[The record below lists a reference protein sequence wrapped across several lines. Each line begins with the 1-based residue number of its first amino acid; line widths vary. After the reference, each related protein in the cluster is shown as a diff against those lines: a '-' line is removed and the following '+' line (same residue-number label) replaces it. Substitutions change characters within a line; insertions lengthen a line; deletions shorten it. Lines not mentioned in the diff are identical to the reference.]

1 MAGDLETV
9 QDELT
14 RRHRAAV
21 TVIICVF
28 ALILLLAL
36 LSFARM
42 FDIDTSGSLAGA
54 LRIVIAVF
62 GLGAVVLRRTMFSAM
77 RLKDIAALGGPA
89 ALLETLYKTTVYVA
103 LLAAAIA
110 VMAFVMSLATSD
122 PADMIWFGLV
132 AVAVLLYAYPRRS
145 AWQSVL
151 RMTAPPAA
159 SEDATA
165 AKGTIA

>member
-1 MAGDLETV
+1 VE
-9 QDELT
+9 DELT

-54 LRIVIAVF
+54 LRIVIAILV
-62 GLGAVVLRRTMFSAM
+62 LGALVMRRTMFSAM

-110 VMAFVMSLATSD
+110 VMAFVISLATGD

-132 AVAVLLYAYPRRS
+132 AVAVLLYAYPRR
-145 AWQSVL
+145 AGWQSLL
-151 RMTAPPAA
+151 RMMTTTPA
-159 SEDATA
+159 SPDATA

>member
-1 MAGDLETV
+1 MARTVETV

-21 TVIICVF
+21 TVILCVF
-28 ALILLLAL
+28 ALVVLLVLVAFGGVL
-36 LSFARM
+36 DL
-42 FDIDTSGSLAGA
+42 DISPGLAGA
-54 LRIVIAVF
+54 LRITIAVL

-89 ALLETLYKTTVYVA
+89 ALLETLRKTTVYVA

-110 VMAFVMSLATSD
+110 VMAFVISLSTGD
-122 PADMIWFGLV
+122 PADMVWFGLI

-145 AWQSVL
+145 AWQSVMRL
-151 RMTAPPAA
+151 TAADGAP
-159 SEDATA
+159 DARP

>member
-1 MAGDLETV
+1 VAGDLETV

-21 TVIICVF
+21 MFIVYVF
-28 ALILLLAL
+28 ALTVLLAL
-36 LSFARM
+36 LAFARP
-42 FDIDTSGSLAGA
+42 FDIDGSGSMAGA

-62 GLGAVVLRRTMFSAM
+62 GLGAVVMRRTMFSAM

-110 VMAFVMSLATSD
+110 VMAFVISLITGD

-132 AVAVLLYAYPRRS
+132 AVAVLLYAYPRRA
-145 AWQSVL
+145 AWQGVL
-151 RMTAPPAA
+151 RMTAAPA

>member
-21 TVIICVF
+21 MFIVYVF
-28 ALILLLAL
+28 ALTVLLVLLA
-36 LSFARM
+36 FARL
-42 FDIDTSGSLAGA
+42 FDIDGSGSLAGA

-62 GLGAVVLRRTMFSAM
+62 GLGAVMMRRTMFSAM

-110 VMAFVMSLATSD
+110 VMAFVISLITGD

-132 AVAVLLYAYPRRS
+132 AVAVLLYAYPRRA

-151 RMTAPPAA
+151 RMTAPPA
-159 SEDATA
+159 SPDATA

>member
-28 ALILLLAL
+28 ALTVLLAL
-36 LSFARM
+36 LAFARL
-42 FDIDTSGSLAGA
+42 FDIDGSGSMAGA

-62 GLGAVVLRRTMFSAM
+62 GLGAVVMRRTMFSAM

-110 VMAFVMSLATSD
+110 VIAFVISLITGD

-145 AWQSVL
+145 AWQSVMRL
-151 RMTAPPAA
+151 VAA
-159 SEDATA
+159 EDAPDA
-165 AKGTIA
+165 RPAKGTIA

>member
-1 MAGDLETV
+1 MARELETV

-14 RRHRAAV
+14 RRHKAAV
-21 TVIICVF
+21 GFVLSVF
-28 ALILLLAL
+28 AFVVLLAL
-36 LSFARM
+36 VSYSGLLDLDLSP
-42 FDIDTSGSLAGA
+42 SLYGT

-77 RLKDIAALGGPA
+77 RLRDIAGLGGPS
-89 ALLETLYKTTVYVA
+89 ALLRTLHKTTVRVA

-110 VMAFVMSLATSD
+110 VMAFAISLATGD

-132 AVAVLLYAYPRRS
+132 AVAVLLYAYPRRG

-151 RMTAPPAA
+151 RMTAADQEPGARP
-159 SEDATA
+159 
-165 AKGTIA
+165 AKGTTA